1 MLSGIQSHSGPSVD
15 LAIFGL
21 HLSGISSL
29 LGAMNLASYIRMNKV
44 KHPINITNKGV
55 ISYDVMFQKYYST
68 LIKSSSNDKSEISK
82 PKNQKL
88 NPNFLTGFVDAEGSF
103 IAIIRKEPRNKT
115 GWRVEVRLSIGLHK
129 KDAALLEL
137 IKYSLGGVGDIAP
150 QGKDSIQYRVSSIKD
165 LIDVV
170 IPHFEMYPLVSQK
183 KADFELFKCVVELVN
198 DKKHLTYEGI
208 LDILSYRASMNLG
221 LSSQLKSAF
230 PEVIPRPRP
239 IVQGQTIKDPY
250 WLAGFASGE
259 ACFFIRITKSSSTKT
274 GTQVLL
280 KFLIPQ
286 HSRDN
291 DLLKSFIS
299 YLGCGNYHP
308 RLKVDK
314 GEFVVEDLKN
324 ITSIIIPFFKKY
336 PIIGNKAEDFL
347 DFCKGSEL
355 MLNKEHLN
363 NEGLEKIRMI
373 KTSMNKKRIDA
384 SKD

>member
-1 MLSGIQSHSGPSVD
+1 MD

-29 LGAMNLASYIRMNKV
+29 LGAMNLGLTLYIAKF
-44 KHPINITNKGV
+44 KHLINMTRIKV
-55 ISYDVMFQKYYST
+55 ISYGVMFKKYYST
-68 LIKSSSNDKSEISK
+68 LILSSSNDKSTK
-82 PKNQKL
+82 FNPQNQKL
-88 NPNFLTGFVDAEGSF
+88 NPNFLTGFIDAEGSF
-103 IAIIRKEPRNKT
+103 IVVIRKEPRNKT
-115 GWRVEVRLSIGLHK
+115 GWRVDARLAIGLHK
-129 KDAALLEL
+129 KDVALLEW
-137 IKYSLGGVGDIAP
+137 IKNSLGGVGDIAP
-150 QGKDSIQYRVSSIKD
+150 QGKDYLQFRVSSIKD
-165 LIDVV
+165 IMDVV

-183 KADFELFKCVVELVN
+183 KADFELFKSIVKLVN

-208 LDILSYRASMNLG
+208 LDIVSYKASLNLG

-239 IVQGQTIKDPY
+239 VVQGQTIKDPH

-259 ACFFIRITKSSSTKT
+259 ACFFIRIAKSSSTKT
-274 GTQVLL
+274 GSQVLL

-286 HSRDN
+286 HSRDTY
-291 DLLKSFIS
+291 LLKSLIS
-299 YLGCGNYHP
+299 YLGCGNYRP
-308 RLKVDK
+308 RLKEDK

-336 PIIGNKAEDFL
+336 PIMGIKSEDFL
-347 DFCKGSEL
+347 DFCKASEL

-363 NEGLEKIRMI
+363 NEGLEKLSMI
-373 KTSMNKKRIDA
+373 KSSMNKKRVDT